1 VDGEVA
7 LAPKT
12 GHIAEQEVKM
22 TRSLSIGQLKAHLSE
37 VVGEVQHTRTQVVI
51 EKHGKPVAM
60 LVPVSGAKS
69 PGLLGLVG
77 VFDDVPG
84 FADALDSVVKARRTE
99 GRRKVPSF
107 K

>member
-1 VDGEVA
+1 
-7 LAPKT
+7 
-12 GHIAEQEVKM
+12 M

-37 VVGEVQHTRTQVVI
+37 LVGEVQHTRTQFVF

-60 LVPVSGAKS
+60 LVPVTGARN

-77 VFDDVPG
+77 AFDDVPG
-84 FADALDSVVKARRTE
+84 LADELDAVVKSRRTE
-99 GRRKVPSF
+99 GRRKVPSL